1 MQNNNEQNNFT
12 YTYSAKERDEVRA
25 IRDKYI
31 PREESKMDRLRR
43 LDRVAESRATV
54 VSLILGIVGTLILG
68 FGMSLVLS
76 ELSLIFGD
84 NKVVSVIVGVVLG
97 LVGGAV
103 AALAYP
109 VYNTVL
115 AKERERIA
123 PEIIRLT
130 DELMK

>member
-43 LDRVAESRATV
+43 LDRTAESRATV

-76 ELSLIFGD
+76 DLSLILGD
-84 NKVVSVIVGVVLG
+84 NKVVSVIVGVVFG

>member
-1 MQNNNEQNNFT
+1 MHNNNEQNNFI

-43 LDRVAESRATV
+43 LDRTAESRATV

-76 ELSLIFGD
+76 DLSLILGD
-84 NKVVSVIVGVVLG
+84 NKVVSVIVGVVFG

>member
-43 LDRVAESRATV
+43 LDRTAESRATV

-76 ELSLIFGD
+76 DLSLIFGD

>member
-43 LDRVAESRATV
+43 LDRTAESRATV
-54 VSLILGIVGTLILG
+54 VSQILGIVGTLIFG

-76 ELSLIFGD
+76 DLSLILGD

-97 LVGGAV
+97 LVGGAF

>member
-43 LDRVAESRATV
+43 LDRTAESRATV

-76 ELSLIFGD
+76 DLSLILGD

>member
-43 LDRVAESRATV
+43 LDRTAESRATV

-76 ELSLIFGD
+76 DLSLIFGD
-84 NKVVSVIVGVVLG
+84 NKVVSVIVGVVFG